1 MSLHLPADTDLSSP
15 QIKLITEW
23 NEAFLQRNVDM
34 AVKPLHKDFR
44 RVVYPRSMGHPEQN
58 KDEWLEEITGIF
70 GLATGF
76 DVGHIPCYSNFLNL
90 LCRRPSI
97 PL

>member
-1 MSLHLPADTDLSSP
+1 MPLQLPADTNLSSP

-23 NEAFLQRNVDM
+23 HEAFLQRNVDT

-44 RVVYPRSMGHPEQN
+44 RVVYPRSMGFPEQN
-58 KDEWLEEITGIF
+58 KDEWLKELTGIL

-76 DVGHIPCYSNFLNL
+76 DVGHTPCYSNL
-90 LCRRPSI
+90 LPPS
-97 PL
+97 

>member
-1 MSLHLPADTDLSSP
+1 
-15 QIKLITEW
+15 
-23 NEAFLQRNVDM
+23 M

-58 KDEWLEEITGIF
+58 KDEWRKELTGTF

-76 DVGHIPCYSNFLNL
+76 DVGHSPATRTFFPQLNL

-97 PL
+97 LL